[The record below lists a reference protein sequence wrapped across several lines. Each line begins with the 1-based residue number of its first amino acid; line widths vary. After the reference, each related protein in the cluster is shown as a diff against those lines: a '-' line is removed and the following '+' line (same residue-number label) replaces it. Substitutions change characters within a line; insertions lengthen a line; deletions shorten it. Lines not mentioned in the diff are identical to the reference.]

1 MAASAKAGSSKQTLK
16 DQADDELVEL
26 LDDNAEVEH
35 DDSVMRTAT
44 FKAKTIQELMKM
56 NFEDDKIRISA
67 DAVKL
72 IAELF
77 RVLTME
83 AVHRATEQAK
93 VQCDTV
99 VTTEHLE
106 KILPQ
111 LVLDFP

>member
-1 MAASAKAGSSKQTLK
+1 MAASAKAGSSKQTSK
-16 DQADDELVEL
+16 DQVDDELVEL

-35 DDSVMRTAT
+35 DDS
-44 FKAKTIQELMKM
+44 KTIQELMKL

-72 IAELF
+72 LAELF

-83 AVHRATEQAK
+83 AVHRATDQAK
-93 VQCDTV
+93 VQCDSV